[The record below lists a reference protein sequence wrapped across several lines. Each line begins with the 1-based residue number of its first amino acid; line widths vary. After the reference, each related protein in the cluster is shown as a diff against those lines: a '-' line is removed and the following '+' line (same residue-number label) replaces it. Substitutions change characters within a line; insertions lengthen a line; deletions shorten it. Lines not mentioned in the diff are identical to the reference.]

1 MCLSCV
7 RASIG
12 TESTLGD
19 VVTLLLTSG
28 NMGRD
33 TYMVSV
39 SDSGLK
45 FIVDYYL
52 GSIHTT
58 TPRDLAL
65 VNPQNGMVTGMNGA
79 PLDIPAD
86 GVASAYWS
94 LVEYNENTFPAIIPL
109 ESNDTSNTTPSSE
122 TATNDASATT
132 KDSGTNREDILI
144 GYELETDSW
153 PDNETDDDAYQ
164 DALTEWVDE
173 NTPDTSHF
181 SSATCNRIREEL
193 YEAASEHVD
202 ESDYRTGMDYSN
214 IANHLPGFKAHRDG
228 SVSGP
233 EIVLKTP
240 QTIDNAKGMT
250 DSLFSFVDEQ
260 GAEINE
266 GCSFH
271 VHISVKGR
279 KHTYGLAIQAL
290 MCDYVL
296 QQAISGRLPMGLLNR
311 WCNGPLNSYFGF
323 DLDSDKY
330 NFVAHRPYEDYATWE
345 FRCFGNIDNASD
357 ADTCIDVA
365 VEAYCWAFAM
375 VRLHTPNG
383 ALMRVFET
391 TNKDSL
397 QAYFTD
403 LIENEI
409 EQKLTQLRN
418 IARRSA

>member
-7 RASIG
+7 RSLIR

-19 VVTLLLTSG
+19 VITLLLTTS
-28 NMGRD
+28 NMGRN

-45 FIVDYYL
+45 FVVDYYL
-52 GSIHTT
+52 GSIHAT

-65 VNPQNGMVTGMNGA
+65 VNLQNGLVTGMDGEA
-79 PLDIPAD
+79 LSLMTHFSADIYCPR
-86 GVASAYWS
+86 
-94 LVEYNENTFPAIIPL
+94 AIGLMQID
-109 ESNDTSNTTPSSE
+109 SNDNTSTTPNSE
-122 TATNDASATT
+122 TATNDASTT
-132 KDSGTNREDILI
+132 TRDSGTNRDDILI

-153 PDNETDDDAYQ
+153 PDSETDDESYQ
-164 DALTEWVDE
+164 QALTDWVDD
-173 NTPDTSHF
+173 NTPDTSHL
-181 SSATCNRIREEL
+181 SATTCNRIREEL
-193 YEAASEHVD
+193 YEAASENVD
-202 ESDYRTGMDYSN
+202 ESDYRTGMDYSD
-214 IANHLPGFKAHRDG
+214 IADHLPGFKAHRDG

-271 VHISVKGR
+271 IHVSVKGR

-296 QQAISGRLPMGLLNR
+296 QQAISGRLPRGLLNR
-311 WCNGPLNSYFGF
+311 WCNGPMNSYFGF

-330 NFVAHRPYEDYATWE
+330 NFVAHRPYDDYATWE
-345 FRCFGNIDNASD
+345 FRCFGNISNAVD

-375 VRLHTPNG
+375 VRLHTPTG

-391 TNKDSL
+391 TNKETL
-397 QAYFTD
+397 QSYFSD